1 MKARKLDENNRSY
14 QKEAQSESTILK
26 STIYILQ
33 EDMIYTQDTLDKVK
47 SQWNTSKDIIKN

>member
-26 STIYILQ
+26 STIHILQ